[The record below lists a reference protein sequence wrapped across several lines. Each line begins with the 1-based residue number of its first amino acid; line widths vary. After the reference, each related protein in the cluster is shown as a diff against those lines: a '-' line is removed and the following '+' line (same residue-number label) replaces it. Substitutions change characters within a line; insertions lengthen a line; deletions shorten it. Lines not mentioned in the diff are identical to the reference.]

1 MQNKQTPSKPLVV
14 MLLAG
19 LCCLLWGSAIPF
31 INLGYRYFGVS
42 AGRNARGNADSL
54 WRLPLLSGGLS
65 DDSV

>member
-1 MQNKQTPSKPLVV
+1 MQNKQTLSKPLVV

-42 AGRNARGNADSL
+42 AGDTATQILFRAVDGAAASF
-54 WRLPLLSGGLS
+54 WRAF
-65 DDSV
+65 

>member
-1 MQNKQTPSKPLVV
+1 MQNKQTLSKPLVV

-42 AGRNARGNADSL
+42 ARRHGDADSL
-54 WRLPLLSGGLS
+54 RRLPLLSGGLS